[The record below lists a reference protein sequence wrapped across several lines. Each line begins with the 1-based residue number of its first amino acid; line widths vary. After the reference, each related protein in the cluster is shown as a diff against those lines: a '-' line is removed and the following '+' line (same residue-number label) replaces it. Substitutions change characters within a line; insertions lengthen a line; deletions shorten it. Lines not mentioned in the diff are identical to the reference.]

1 LKVRFYWPVF
11 FSKASLASLCL
22 AALRVFVMI
31 LFAGSLVLAQSRST
45 TCQPPPNL
53 KQEVDAHPSAAA
65 YEALGAYFGDQKNFA
80 CAISAFRSSLRLGPN
95 SWKTHYYL
103 ALVLLSSGDPQQAAN
118 ELRLSLQ
125 LNPNQPPAHLALGAA
140 LDQLQRTDAA
150 IEQFR
155 LVLKDDPASVTALDL
170 LAKALISQKRYL
182 PAIFLLKSAPADEV
196 LQMDLVIAYS
206 QSGNTTQA
214 LQILR
219 QMARDNPSSPLPH
232 SGLGMAYTQLHR
244 YEEAA
249 AEFKTALQLNP
260 QDDVAQVSYL
270 KVLIVLGQFQTAL
283 PLAQDYR
290 RRHPAEFD
298 ANYVLGVVERELG
311 NYSDAKDRLLQ
322 AVGMNPDVYDAR
334 YNLGIAFAKLGQPAE
349 ARAQLEK
356 ALQLDPSAA
365 EAHFQ
370 LASVL
375 RALLLLEAAQEQ
387 LALYQQESAE
397 RQHKDVAV
405 TKANQAKEF
414 LQHDD
419 AAKAA
424 ALYREAVQ
432 NDPKNAQILYEFALA
447 LDAQRDFDAEQ
458 ETLRRA
464 IEANPD
470 LAEAY
475 NQLGLLILQAGHA
488 SEAEKEFQKAISL
501 NPQYAEAQ
509 NNLGVLYGQQGRDP
523 EAERLFRRA
532 IDSNPQYAQAYV
544 NLAAA
549 LAEQSVFTEA
559 EAAAETAI
567 AIQPDNQEAR
577 ELRAKIEAE
586 LGQHRTA
593 PQ

>member
-1 LKVRFYWPVF
+1 MF
-11 FSKASLASLCL
+11 FSKTSLTSLYL
-22 AALRVFVMI
+22 AALRTFVMI
-31 LFAGSLVLAQSRST
+31 LFVTTVVLAQSRST
-45 TCQPPPNL
+45 TCQPPPDL
-53 KQEVDAHPSAAA
+53 EQELVARPSAAA
-65 YEALGAYFGDQKNFA
+65 YGALGAYFGDQKNFA
-80 CAISAFRSSLRLGPN
+80 CAIPAFRASLQLEPN
-95 SWKTHYYL
+95 SWKAHYYL
-103 ALVLLSSGDPQQAAN
+103 ALVLLASGDPQQAAN
-118 ELRLSLQ
+118 ELRVSLQ
-125 LNPNQPPAHLALGAA
+125 LNHQQSQAHLALGTA
-140 LDQLQRTDAA
+140 LAQLQQTDQA
-150 IEQFR
+150 IEQFQ
-155 LVLKDDPASVTALDL
+155 LALQEDPTSVTALDL
-170 LAKALISQKRYL
+170 LAKALISQQRY
-182 PAIFLLKSAPADEV
+182 PAAIFLLQSAPADEV
-196 LQMDLVIAYS
+196 LQMDLVLAYS
-206 QSGNTTQA
+206 QSGNTTHA
-214 LQILR
+214 LQILS
-219 QMARDNPSSPLPH
+219 QMAREHPSSPLPH

-260 QDDVAQVSYL
+260 QDDVAQLSYL

-283 PLAQDYR
+283 PLAQDYLR
-290 RRHPAEFD
+290 HHPAEFD
-298 ANYVLGVVERELG
+298 ANYVLGVVQRELG
-311 NYSDAKDRLLQ
+311 DYTAAKDRLLQ

-349 ARAQLEK
+349 ARVQLEK

-375 RALLLLEAAQEQ
+375 RALSLPQAAQEQ

-405 TKANQAKEF
+405 ATANQAKEF

-424 ALYREAVQ
+424 DLYREALQ
-432 NDPKNAQILYEFALA
+432 NDPNNAQILYEFALA
-447 LDAQRDFDAEQ
+447 LDAQRDFDSER

-464 IEANPD
+464 IEVNPEF
-470 LAEAY
+470 AAAH
-475 NQLGLLILQAGHA
+475 NQLGLLILQAGDA
-488 SEAEKEFQKAISL
+488 ADAEKEFQMAISL
-501 NPQYAEAQ
+501 NPHYAEAQ

-523 EAERLFRRA
+523 EAEKLFRRA
-532 IDSNPQYAQAYV
+532 IDSNPRYAQAYV

-549 LAEQSVFTEA
+549 LAEQSRFTEA
-559 EAAAETAI
+559 EAAAESAI